1 MRTAVL
7 MKQYYKIR
15 SRLVVVRRIV
25 AKAVLYVIRDDTQAA
40 PGPRQLCVG
49 QIAGKE
55 AAFHA
60 VRSVFNHNDS
70 VSHRKS
76 RSFLH

>member
-7 MKQYYKIR
+7 MKRDKTR
-15 SRLVVVRRIV
+15 SRLVVVRRIVAKV

-49 QIAGKE
+49 QIAEKE

-60 VRSVFNHNDS
+60 VRSGCVTIIMIVAFHW
-70 VSHRKS
+70 
-76 RSFLH
+76 